1 MAEITAALVKQLRER
16 TGAGM
21 MECKKALDEAA
32 GDIEKAID
40 VLRKRGIASAAKKA
54 SRSTK
59 QGSVTV
65 ALAPGRDSGAILE
78 FNCESDF
85 VARTE
90 DFQSL
95 VNGLTSQ
102 ALAAPL
108 GTTRDQMLEAP
119 FHGDASQTVGQV
131 IAGKIG
137 KIGENMQLARFE
149 KIEGGMI
156 GSYIHPGAQ
165 LGVIVQVTGASP
177 AAAANEEISELL
189 RDIAMQVA
197 AADPQFVRRDEV
209 TPAVL
214 EREKD
219 VQRDRARAE
228 GKPEAIIEKMIVGRM
243 AKFYE
248 EFCLLEQ
255 PFIKDNAV
263 TVGQLIAAK
272 AKKTGEQLDV
282 ARFVRYKV
290 GETAP
295 ADAPAEA

>member
-1 MAEITAALVKQLRER
+1 MAEITALMVKQLRER

-21 MECKKALDEAA
+21 MECKKALEEAGGNLDA
-32 GDIEKAID
+32 AVD

-54 SRSTK
+54 TRSTK
-59 QGSVTV
+59 QGSITV
-65 ALAPGRDSGAILE
+65 ALTAGRDAGAILE

-90 DFQSL
+90 DFQTM
-95 VNGLTSQ
+95 VAELTSQ
-102 ALAAPL
+102 ALEAPL

-119 FHGDASQTVGQV
+119 FRADASQTVGQV

-149 KIEGGMI
+149 KIEGGLV

-165 LGVIVQVTGASP
+165 LGVLVQVTGASP
-177 AAAANEEISELL
+177 AAAANEEIQELL
-189 RDIAMQVA
+189 RDVAMQVA
-197 AADPQFVRRDEV
+197 AADPQFVRREEV
-209 TPAVL
+209 TAAVL
-214 EREKD
+214 EKEREI
-219 VQRDRARAE
+219 QRERARQE
-228 GKPEAIIEKMIVGRM
+228 GKPEKVIEKMIEGRM
-243 AKFYE
+243 SKYFE

-263 TVGQLIAAK
+263 TVGQLVADK
-272 AKKTGEQLDV
+272 GKKTGESLTV

>member
-1 MAEITAALVKQLRER
+1 MAEITALMVKQLRER

-21 MECKKALDEAA
+21 MECKKALEEANGSLDDA
-32 GDIEKAID
+32 VD

-54 SRSTK
+54 TRSTK
-59 QGSVTV
+59 QGSITV
-65 ALAPGRDSGAILE
+65 ALGAGRASGAILE

-90 DFQSL
+90 DFQTM
-95 VNGLTSQ
+95 VNELTQQ
-102 ALAAPL
+102 ALEAPL
-108 GTTRDQMLEAP
+108 GTTRDQMLEQP
-119 FHGDASQTVGQV
+119 FRADASQTVAQI

-149 KIEGGMI
+149 KIEGGLF

-165 LGVIVQVTGASP
+165 LGVLVQVTGASE
-177 AAAANEEISELL
+177 ATAGNEEVQELL
-189 RDIAMQVA
+189 RDVAMQVA
-197 AADPQFVRRDEV
+197 AADPQFVRREEV
-209 TPAVL
+209 TTAVL
-214 EREKD
+214 EKEREI
-219 VQRDRARAE
+219 QRERARQE
-228 GKPEAIIEKMIVGRM
+228 GKPEKVIDKMIEGRM
-243 AKFYE
+243 SKYFE

-263 TVGQLIAAK
+263 TVGQLVADK
-272 AKKTGEQLDV
+272 AKKLGEPLAV

-290 GETAP
+290 GETAS

>member
-1 MAEITAALVKQLRER
+1 MAEITALMVKQLRER

-21 MECKKALDEAA
+21 MECKKALEEANGNIDDA
-32 GDIEKAID
+32 VD

-59 QGSVTV
+59 QGSITV
-65 ALAPGRDSGAILE
+65 ALGAGRSSGAILE

-90 DFQSL
+90 DFQTM
-95 VNGLTSQ
+95 VNELTQQ
-102 ALAAPL
+102 ALEAPA
-108 GTTRDQMLEAP
+108 GTTRDAMLEQPYRA
-119 FHGDASQTVGQV
+119 DASQTVGQI

-149 KIEGGMI
+149 KLEGGVI

-165 LGVIVQVTGASP
+165 LGVLLQVTGASE
-177 AAAANEEISELL
+177 AAGASEEIQDLL
-189 RDIAMQVA
+189 RDVAMQVA
-197 AADPQFVRRDEV
+197 AADPQFVRREEV

-214 EREKD
+214 EKEREI
-219 VQRDRARAE
+219 QRERARQE
-228 GKPEAIIEKMIVGRM
+228 GKPEKVIEKMIEGRM
-243 AKFYE
+243 SKFFE

-263 TVGQLIAAK
+263 TVGQLVADK
-272 AKKTGEQLDV
+272 AKKLGEPLSV

-295 ADAPAEA
+295 AEAPAEA

>member
-1 MAEITAALVKQLRER
+1 MAEITALMVKQLRER

-21 MECKKALDEAA
+21 MECKKALDEAN
-32 GDIEKAID
+32 GSIDDAID

-59 QGSVTV
+59 QGSITV
-65 ALAPGRDSGAILE
+65 ALGADRSTGAILE

-90 DFQSL
+90 DFQTM
-95 VNGLTSQ
+95 VNELTLQ
-102 ALAAPL
+102 ALEAPT
-108 GTTRDQMLEAP
+108 GTTRDAMLEQPYRA
-119 FHGDASQTVGQV
+119 DATQTVGQV

-149 KIEGGMI
+149 KIEGGLL

-165 LGVIVQVTGASP
+165 LGVLVQVTGAS
-177 AAAANEEISELL
+177 AATASNEEVQELL
-189 RDIAMQVA
+189 RDVAMQVA
-197 AADPQFVRRDEV
+197 AADPQFVRREEV
-209 TPAVL
+209 TTAVL
-214 EREKD
+214 EKEREI
-219 VQRDRARAE
+219 QRERARQE
-228 GKPEAIIEKMIVGRM
+228 GKPEKVIEKMIEGRM
-243 AKFYE
+243 SKYFE

-263 TVGQLIAAK
+263 TVGQLVADK
-272 AKKTGEQLDV
+272 GKKIGESLSV

-290 GETAP
+290 GEL
-295 ADAPAEA
+295 APAEAPAEA

>member
-21 MECKKALDEAA
+21 MECKKALEEANGNLDEAV
-32 GDIEKAID
+32 D

-59 QGSVTV
+59 QGSVTI
-65 ALAPGRDSGAILE
+65 ALNADRSVGSILE

-90 DFQSL
+90 DFQTL
-95 VNGLTSQ
+95 VNELTQQ
-102 ALAAPL
+102 ALEAPL
-108 GTTRDQMLEAP
+108 GTTRDQILEQPYRA
-119 FHGDASQTVGQV
+119 DASQTVGQV

-149 KIEGGMI
+149 KVEGGLL
-156 GSYIHPGAQ
+156 GSYIHPGSQ
-165 LGVIVQVTGASP
+165 LGVLVQVTGGSAATAS
-177 AAAANEEISELL
+177 NEEVQELL
-189 RDIAMQVA
+189 RDVAMQVA
-197 AADPQFVRRDEV
+197 AADPQFVRREEV

-214 EREKD
+214 EKEREI
-219 VQRDRARAE
+219 QRERARQE
-228 GKPEAIIEKMIVGRM
+228 GKPEKVIEKMIEGRM
-243 AKFYE
+243 SKFFE

-263 TVGQLIAAK
+263 TVGQLVADK
-272 AKKTGEQLDV
+272 AKKIGEPLSV

-295 ADAPAEA
+295 AEAPAEA

>member
-1 MAEITAALVKQLRER
+1 MAEITALMVKQLRER

-21 MECKKALDEAA
+21 MECKKALEEANGSIDDA
-32 GDIEKAID
+32 VD

-54 SRSTK
+54 TRSTK
-59 QGSVTV
+59 QGSITV
-65 ALAPGRDSGAILE
+65 ALGAGRASGAILE

-90 DFQSL
+90 DFQTMVSE
-95 VNGLTSQ
+95 LTSQ
-102 ALAAPL
+102 ALEAPA
-108 GTTRDQMLEAP
+108 GTTREEMLKAP
-119 FHGDASQTVGQV
+119 FRADASQTVEQI

-137 KIGENMQLARFE
+137 KIGENMQIARFE
-149 KIEGGMI
+149 KMEGGLL

-165 LGVIVQVTGASP
+165 LGVLVQMTGASE
-177 AAAANEEISELL
+177 ATAGNEEIQELL
-189 RDIAMQVA
+189 RDVAMQVA
-197 AADPQFVRRDEV
+197 AADPQFVRREEV
-209 TPAVL
+209 TTAVL
-214 EREKD
+214 DKEREI
-219 VQRDRARAE
+219 QRERARQE
-228 GKPEAIIEKMIVGRM
+228 GKPEKVIDKMIEGRM
-243 AKFYE
+243 SKYFE

-263 TVGQLIAAK
+263 TVGQLVADK
-272 AKKTGEQLDV
+272 AKKVGEPLAV

>member
-21 MECKKALDEAA
+21 MECKKALEEANGNLDDA
-32 GDIEKAID
+32 VD

-59 QGSVTV
+59 QGSVTI
-65 ALAPGRDSGAILE
+65 ALNADRSAGSILE

-90 DFQSL
+90 DFQTM
-95 VNGLTSQ
+95 VNELTQQ
-102 ALAAPL
+102 ALEAPL
-108 GTTRDQMLEAP
+108 GTTRDQMLEQPYRA
-119 FHGDASQTVGQV
+119 DATQTVGQI

-149 KIEGGMI
+149 KVEGGLM

-165 LGVIVQVTGASP
+165 LGVLVQVTGGSAATAS
-177 AAAANEEISELL
+177 NEEVQELL
-189 RDIAMQVA
+189 RDVAMQVA

-209 TPAVL
+209 TTAVL
-214 EREKD
+214 EKEREI
-219 VQRDRARAE
+219 QRERARQE
-228 GKPEAIIEKMIVGRM
+228 GKPEKVIEKMIEGRM
-243 AKFYE
+243 SKFFE

-263 TVGQLIAAK
+263 TVGQLVADK
-272 AKKTGEQLDV
+272 AKKLGEPLSV

-295 ADAPAEA
+295 VEAPAEA

>member
-21 MECKKALDEAA
+21 MECKKALEEANGNLDDA
-32 GDIEKAID
+32 VD

-59 QGSVTV
+59 QGSVTI
-65 ALAPGRDSGAILE
+65 ALNADRSAGSILE

-90 DFQSL
+90 DFQTM
-95 VNGLTSQ
+95 VNELTQQ
-102 ALAAPL
+102 ALEAPL
-108 GTTRDQMLEAP
+108 GTTRDQMLEQPYRA
-119 FHGDASQTVGQV
+119 DATQTVGQI

-149 KIEGGMI
+149 KVEGGLM

-165 LGVIVQVTGASP
+165 LGVLVQVTGGSAATAS
-177 AAAANEEISELL
+177 NEEVQELL
-189 RDIAMQVA
+189 RDVAMQVA

-209 TPAVL
+209 TTAVL
-214 EREKD
+214 EKEREI
-219 VQRDRARAE
+219 QRERARQE
-228 GKPEAIIEKMIVGRM
+228 GKPEKVIEKMIEGRM
-243 AKFYE
+243 SKFFE

-263 TVGQLIAAK
+263 TVGQLVADK
-272 AKKTGEQLDV
+272 AKKLGEPLSV

-295 ADAPAEA
+295 AEAPAEA

>member
-1 MAEITAALVKQLRER
+1 MAEITALMVKQLRER

-21 MECKKALDEAA
+21 MECKKALEEANGSIDDA
-32 GDIEKAID
+32 VD

-59 QGSVTV
+59 QGSITV
-65 ALAPGRDSGAILE
+65 ALSADRASGAILE

-90 DFQSL
+90 DFQTM
-95 VNGLTSQ
+95 VNELTLQ
-102 ALAAPL
+102 ALEAPL
-108 GTTRDQMLEAP
+108 GTTRDQMLEQPYRAD
-119 FHGDASQTVGQV
+119 GSQTAGQV

-149 KIEGGMI
+149 KIEGGVL
-156 GSYIHPGAQ
+156 GTYIHPGAQ
-165 LGVIVQVTGASP
+165 LGVLIQMTGAS
-177 AAAANEEISELL
+177 AASASNEELQELL
-189 RDIAMQVA
+189 RDVAMQVA
-197 AADPQFVRRDEV
+197 AADPQFVRREEV
-209 TPAVL
+209 TTAVL
-214 EREKD
+214 EKEREI
-219 VQRDRARAE
+219 QRERARQE
-228 GKPEAIIEKMIVGRM
+228 GKPEKVIEKMIEGRM
-243 AKFYE
+243 SKFFE

-263 TVGQLIAAK
+263 TVAQLVADK
-272 AKKTGEQLDV
+272 AKKLGEPLTV

>member
-21 MECKKALDEAA
+21 MECKKALEEAG
-32 GDIEKAID
+32 GDLEKAID

-59 QGSVTV
+59 QGSITIELS
-65 ALAPGRDSGAILE
+65 ADKSSGAILE

-90 DFQSL
+90 DFQTL
-95 VNGLTSQ
+95 TAELTKQVLEGPTGLT
-102 ALAAPL
+102 
-108 GTTRDQMLEAP
+108 RDAMLELPYRA
-119 FHGDASQTVGQV
+119 DASQTVAQI

-149 KIEGGMI
+149 RLDGGVI
-156 GSYIHPGAQ
+156 GGYIHPGAQ
-165 LGVIVQVTGASP
+165 LGVIVQVTGAS
-177 AAAANEEISELL
+177 AEAGSELQEL
-189 RDIAMQVA
+189 IRDIAMQVA
-197 AADPQFVRRDEV
+197 AADPQFIRREDV
-209 TPAVL
+209 TPEVL
-214 EREKD
+214 EREKN

-228 GKPEAIIEKMIVGRM
+228 GKPEKFIEKMIEGRLG
-243 AKFYE
+243 KFFE

-255 PFIKDNAV
+255 PFIKDNAF
-263 TVGQLIAAK
+263 TVGQLVAEK
-272 AKKTGEQLDV
+272 GKKLGSDLQV
-282 ARFVRYKV
+282 ARFIRFKV

-295 ADAPAEA
+295 AEAPAEA